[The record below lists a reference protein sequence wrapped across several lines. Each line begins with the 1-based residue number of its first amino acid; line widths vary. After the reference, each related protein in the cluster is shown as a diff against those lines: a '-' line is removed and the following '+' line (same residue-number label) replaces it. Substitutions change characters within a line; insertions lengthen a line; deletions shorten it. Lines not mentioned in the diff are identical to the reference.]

1 VSSIARKSRVGDFN
15 ICIVFIIQ
23 GYTSRKANDRRG
35 HGIKPCASLGEQGK
49 NRQQCVTAHTC
60 IGSPYASLLSI
71 SRPTLEESG
80 LHTSTSIYARPI
92 IRNTIERIPGNC
104 DPYTLPHR
112 AICTS
117 DHPQGQT
124 MRLDNDSRRG
134 CEVQNAS
141 NIVDFPRPSSRRIRA
156 LPQQRGS
163 SS

>member
-1 VSSIARKSRVGDFN
+1 MSSIARELVN

-60 IGSPYASLLSI
+60 TGSPYASLLSI

-92 IRNTIERIPGNC
+92 RSPGNC